1 MSDGTDAQQAALAAL
16 AQGRPASDAKG
27 AAERAYDAIHSAIV
41 RGALTPGTA
50 LGEDELAAALGISRT
65 PVRAALQTL
74 LAEHLVENGP
84 RRQIFV
90 RGVSPEERREI
101 LLVREALERVA
112 IREAC
117 SRMTVDELDELHV
130 ALRRQRRAAHDAATE
145 EFIDLDDQFHLGIA
159 RAARLPI
166 LMRFLGQIRAM
177 TRIMGLRA
185 VTREGRFAQVLDEHE
200 RILAALEARD
210 ADAARAAIDAHLAQ
224 TSRILTALDEE
235 QGLPG

>member
-1 MSDGTDAQQAALAAL
+1 MSDGTAPSAATLAAIV
-16 AQGRPASDAKG
+16 QASTAGDAKG
-27 AAERAYDAIHSAIV
+27 ASERAYDTIHAAIV
-41 RGALTPGTA
+41 RGALPPGTP

-74 LAEHLVENGP
+74 LTEHLVENGP
-84 RRQIFV
+84 RRQMFV
-90 RGVSPEERREI
+90 RAVSPEERREI
-101 LLVREALERVA
+101 LLLREALERVA

-117 SRMTVDELDELHV
+117 AHMTVDELDELHI
-130 ALRRQRRAAHDAATE
+130 ALRRQRRAAAAEATE

-200 RILAALEARD
+200 RILTALEARD
-210 ADAARAAIDAHLAQ
+210 AEAARAALDAHLAR
-224 TSRILTALDEE
+224 TSQILAALDEE
-235 QGLPG
+235 ERDQR

>member
-1 MSDGTDAQQAALAAL
+1 MTDGALPNQATLAAI
-16 AQGRPASDAKG
+16 AQAGAAGDAKG
-27 AAERAYDAIHSAIV
+27 ATERAYDAIRGAIV
-41 RGALTPGTA
+41 RGALLPGTA

-65 PVRAALQTL
+65 PVRSALQTL

-84 RRQIFV
+84 RRQVFV

-112 IREAC
+112 VREAC
-117 SRMTVDELDELHV
+117 ARMTVDELDQLHV
-130 ALRRQRRAAHDAATE
+130 VVRRQRRAAERGATE

-177 TRIMGLRA
+177 TRLMGLRA
-185 VTREGRFAQVLDEHE
+185 VTREGRFAQVLGEHE
-200 RILAALEARD
+200 SILAALEARD
-210 ADAARAAIDAHLAQ
+210 AEAARAALDAHLAQ

-235 QGLPG
+235 EGVGR